1 MTLAGPDRVVAGAQA
16 GAGAPAGAGAESAGT
31 AAHGSVPAS
40 RLVCAGC
47 GAAVAAD
54 QSFAARCPAARPADD
69 TDHVLRRVLDPAAVD
84 RHPDPDP
91 NPFVRYRTRLHAWHM
106 ARAAGWSD
114 ERFVELVREL
124 DDAIARVDGHG
135 FRATPIVRSASLDR
149 HMGFGPAGGVW
160 VKDETGNVS
169 GSHKARHLM
178 GVMLGLR
185 VAEDLGMADPAA
197 PLAIASCGNAA
208 LAAAVVAR
216 AAGRR
221 LLVFVPPS
229 AEAPVLERLHS
240 LEAEIEVCERQPGQ
254 AGDPTYHRLLAAIA
268 TGAVP
273 FTVQGN
279 LNGHTIEGGAT
290 LGWELIDQLPD
301 HASALDRLVVH
312 VGGGAFASAQALAFE
327 DARSVGLI
335 DRWPRI
341 DAVQTQGGFPL
352 ARAHALV
359 LDRLGVAAGEAVAPD
374 VVETGLREIAAHRSA
389 YMWPWETE
397 PHSLA
402 HGILDDETYDW
413 LAVVRAMLLTGGRSV
428 VVDETDIEAANRL
441 ARPDLGIDADHTGTA
456 GLAGLMTLTRDGLV
470 QPDETVAVIF
480 SGVRRTSGAPS
491 PHPGGGEETP

>member
-1 MTLAGPDRVVAGAQA
+1 MTLAGREDGGVA
-16 GAGAPAGAGAESAGT
+16 SAGL
-31 AAHGSVPAS
+31 AVARSVPAS
-40 RLVCAGC
+40 RLVCMGC
-47 GAAVAAD
+47 GAQVPAD
-54 QSFAARCPAARPADD
+54 QPFAARCPAARPDD
-69 TDHVLRRVLDPAAVD
+69 DVDHVLRRILGPGAIDA
-84 RHPDPDP
+84 HPEPDP
-91 NPFVRYRTRLHAWHM
+91 NPFVRYRTRLHAYHV

-114 ERFVELVREL
+114 ERFQDLVCEL
-124 DDAIARVDGHG
+124 DGAIAEVDGRG
-135 FRATPIVRSASLDR
+135 FRSTPIVRSSGLDG
-149 HMGFGPAGGVW
+149 HLGFGAQGGVW

-178 GVMLGLR
+178 GIMLGLR
-185 VAEDLGMADPAA
+185 VAEDLGLADPAA

-216 AAGRR
+216 AARRR

-229 AEAPVLERLHS
+229 AETPVLERLRS
-240 LEAEIEVCERQPGQ
+240 LEADIEVCERQPGQ
-254 AGDPTYHRLLAAIA
+254 SGDPTYHRLLAAVA
-268 TGAVP
+268 DGAVP

-327 DARSVGLI
+327 DALAAGLI
-335 DRWPRI
+335 DRRPRI
-341 DAVQTQGGFPL
+341 DCVQTQGGFPL

-359 LDRLGVAAGEAVAPD
+359 LDRLALAAGEPVAPQT
-374 VVETGLREIAAHRSA
+374 VETGLREVAAHRST

-397 PHSLA
+397 PRSLA

-428 VVDETDIEAANRL
+428 VVDEATIEAANRL
-441 ARPDLGIDADHTGTA
+441 ASPDLGIPADHTGTA
-456 GLAGLMTLTRDGLV
+456 GLAGLMTLARDGLV
-470 QPDETVAVIF
+470 GKDETVAVIF
-480 SGVRRTSGAPS
+480 SGVRRMSDTPG
-491 PHPGGGEETP
+491 PHQEEE

>member
-1 MTLAGPDRVVAGAQA
+1 MTSA
-16 GAGAPAGAGAESAGT
+16 SAGLT
-31 AAHGSVPAS
+31 AGRGPAS
-40 RLVCAGC
+40 RLVCSGC
-47 GAAVAAD
+47 GVEAPAD
-54 QSFAARCPAARPADD
+54 QPFTARCPAAVAADD
-69 TDHVLRRVLDPAAVD
+69 TDHVLRRVLDPGAVE
-84 RHPDPDP
+84 RHPEPDT
-91 NPFVRYRTRLHAWHM
+91 NPFVRYRTRLHAWHV
-106 ARAAGWSD
+106 ARGAGWSD
-114 ERFVELVREL
+114 ERFVALVREL
-124 DDAIARVDGHG
+124 DDGIAAIDGHG
-135 FRATPIVRSASLDR
+135 FKTTPVVRSPSLDR
-149 HMGFGPAGGVW
+149 HLGFSPAGGLW

-185 VAEDLGMADPAA
+185 VAEDLGLSDPAA

-216 AAGRR
+216 AARRR

-229 AEAPVLERLHS
+229 AETPVVERLLS
-240 LEAEIEVCERQPGQ
+240 LGAEIEVCERQPGQ
-254 AGDPTYHRLLAAIA
+254 AGDPAYHRLLAAIA
-268 TGAVP
+268 AGAVP

-301 HASALDRLVVH
+301 RASGLDRLIVH

-327 DARSVGLI
+327 DARSTGLV
-335 DRWPRI
+335 DHWPRL
-341 DAVQTQGGFPL
+341 DTVQTQGGFPL

-359 LDRLGVAAGEAVAPD
+359 LDRLGVTAGEPVESGAVEA
-374 VVETGLREIAAHRSA
+374 GLRDVAAHRSD

-413 LAVVRAMLLTGGRSV
+413 LAVVRAMLLTGGRTI
-428 VVDETDIEAANRL
+428 VVDEATIEAANQL

-470 QPDETVAVIF
+470 GPDETVAVIF
-480 SGVRRTSGAPS
+480 SGARRSSSADIATDGAPGAPVGAPA
-491 PHPGGGEETP
+491 PHSEEE

>member
-1 MTLAGPDRVVAGAQA
+1 VGV
-16 GAGAPAGAGAESAGT
+16 S
-31 AAHGSVPAS
+31 PAS
-40 RLVCAGC
+40 RLVCSGC
-47 GAAVAAD
+47 GAEAPADQPFTAQCPAAVAAD
-54 QSFAARCPAARPADD
+54 DI
-69 TDHVLRRVLDPAAVD
+69 DHVLRRILDPGAIE
-84 RHPDPDP
+84 RHPESDP
-91 NPFVRYRTRLHAWHM
+91 NPFVRYRTRLHAWHV
-106 ARAAGWSD
+106 ARRAGWTD
-114 ERFVELVREL
+114 ERFVALVREL
-124 DDAIARVDGHG
+124 DDDIAAIDGHG
-135 FRATPIVRSASLDR
+135 FRTTPVVRSPSLDR
-149 HMGFGPAGGVW
+149 RLGFSPAGGLW
-160 VKDETGNVS
+160 IKDETGNVS

-185 VAEDLGMADPAA
+185 VAEDLGLADPAA

-216 AAGRR
+216 AARRR

-229 AEAPVLERLHS
+229 AEVPVVERLRS
-240 LEAEIEVCERQPGQ
+240 LGAEIEVCERQPGQ

-268 TGAVP
+268 AGAVP

-279 LNGHTIEGGAT
+279 LNGHAIEGGAT

-327 DARSVGLI
+327 DARAAGLI
-335 DRWPRI
+335 DRLPRL
-341 DAVQTQGGFPL
+341 DTVQTQGGFPL

-359 LDRLGVAAGEAVAPD
+359 LDRLGVTAGERLEAD
-374 VVETGLREIAAHRSA
+374 TVEAGLRDIAAHRSD

-413 LAVVRAMLLTGGRSV
+413 LAVVRVMLLTGGRTV
-428 VVDETDIEAANRL
+428 VVDEATIEAANQL

-456 GLAGLMTLTRDGLV
+456 GLAGLMALTRDGLV
-470 QPDETVAVIF
+470 GPDETVAVIF
-480 SGVRRTSGAPS
+480 SGVRRSSGTDNANDGAPGVPVGAPA
-491 PHPGGGEETP
+491 PHREEE

>member
-1 MTLAGPDRVVAGAQA
+1 MTQAGPGSGVASAEAGGRAGAAAQ
-16 GAGAPAGAGAESAGT
+16 ESA
-31 AAHGSVPAS
+31 PAS
-40 RLVCAGC
+40 RLVCMGC
-47 GAAVAAD
+47 GAEVTAD
-54 QSFAARCPAARPADD
+54 RPFTARCPAARPADD
-69 TDHVLRRVLDPAAVD
+69 IDHVLRRKLDPAAVD

-91 NPFVRYRTRLHAWHM
+91 NPFVRYRTRLHAWHV

-114 ERFVELVREL
+114 ERFVDLVRGL
-124 DDAIARVDGHG
+124 DDAIADVDGHG
-135 FRATPIVRSASLDR
+135 FRTTPIVRSASLDR
-149 HMGFGPAGGVW
+149 HLGFSPAGGVW

-216 AAGRR
+216 AAERR

-229 AEAPVLERLHS
+229 AEAPVLERLQS
-240 LEAEIEVCERQPGQ
+240 LEAEIEVCERQPGE

-268 TGAVP
+268 AGAVP
-273 FTVQGN
+273 FTVQGS

-327 DARSVGLI
+327 DALAAGLI
-335 DRWPRI
+335 DHLPRL
-341 DAVQTQGGFPL
+341 DTVQTQGGFPL

-374 VVETGLREIAAHRSA
+374 VVATGLREIAAHRSD

-397 PHSLA
+397 PVSLA

-413 LAVVRAMLLTGGRSV
+413 LAVVRAMLLTGGRTV
-428 VVDETDIEAANRL
+428 VVDEATIEAANHL

-470 QPDETVAVIF
+470 GPDETVAVIF
-480 SGVRRTSGAPS
+480 SGVRRKSDAPDQYK
-491 PHPGGGEETP
+491 EE